1 MLLYDVLANKGD
13 IDAVFSYIHSQSMF
27 GPLFTFSPS
36 QGIVRPGGYKV
47 SRFVLEQEEL
57 VDMFPLEH
65 CTRITVSCLI
75 HLRGSNCTFCTS
87 VVACK
92 ADVRN
97 NTVKYLPVH
106 EQANIITGTQKFGNE
121 VFLQSSTKSV
131 KKLQERK
138 LSIVSSR

>member
-1 MLLYDVLANKGD
+1 MDTKL
-13 IDAVFSYIHSQSMF
+13 
-27 GPLFTFSPS
+27 
-36 QGIVRPGGYKV
+36 

-92 ADVRN
+92 ADARN
-97 NTVKYLPVH
+97 VTVKYLPVH
-106 EQANIITGTQKFGNE
+106 EQANIITQKFGNE
-121 VFLQSSTKSV
+121 VFLQSSIKSV
-131 KKLQERK
+131 KNYK
-138 LSIVSSR
+138 SVNSV